1 MLSGRQTIV
10 SDAAAKIT
18 RDKPLSLMFNVDHQA
33 NEDNTQMH
41 KNKMLINFEKKFNER
56 DHQ

>member
-10 SDAAAKIT
+10 SDAAKIT
-18 RDKPLSLMFNVDHQA
+18 RDKTSLSLMFNVDHEA
-33 NEDNTQMH
+33 NEDNIQMH